1 MPKPG
6 KDPCKPYACR
16 IQACLSGEYRFARVL
31 RNFSTAII
39 IARLPSKTFAQ
50 LLKKKKLQETGF
62 GIILSLFSGVDVFAL
77 SKLNI
82 SL

>member
-50 LLKKKKLQETGF
+50 LLKKNFKKQVSVLYLAYFQELT
-62 GIILSLFSGVDVFAL
+62 FSH
-77 SKLNI
+77 
-82 SL
+82 